1 MKWLS
6 RARGIA
12 TNLFRHAHLE
22 KDLDEEVRSYVDLLS
37 DQKQAQGI
45 EPEQAR
51 RAARIEAG
59 GMEQI
64 KEEVRSMR
72 SGARLEALWQDL
84 RYGARMLYQKPGF
97 TILATLTLALG
108 IGANTAIFSVVNAAL
123 LTPVP
128 MPSPERVVM
137 VWTENPARNWHGF
150 PASIPDYLDWKASG
164 VFAKLAAFTTDGFN
178 LRIGQRTERVEG
190 LKLTPE
196 WFEIQRVKPHLGR
209 TLEQMDAQP
218 GHDKVALLGYDFWTS
233 RFNADSAI
241 VGRSAI
247 IDGALCTI
255 VGILP
260 RKVAKFGKEQVYA
273 PFVFKPPVATD
284 RGTRFFGVVGRLRD
298 GLSLAAAERRMSDVS
313 ARLAKQY
320 TEDAGVS
327 VRLQPIE
334 EANVEDIEGLL
345 LVLFGAVGFVLL
357 VACANIANL
366 LLVRATARRNEMAI
380 RAALGASRLRLVS
393 QLLSES
399 VLLALLGGV
408 VGILPALGGIYL
420 IANFKLEGL
429 PNTELITLNPSVL
442 MFTFIVAIVTGV
454 LFGLAPAL
462 QVWRTDSNEPLK
474 DSTRSQT
481 SRHQARL
488 GHLFVVAQVAAAVVL
503 LSGAGLMLRSF
514 MYLRSANPGYDPHGV
529 LMMKIALSGQRYD
542 APDKQTSFYV
552 EALRRLSSLPGV
564 RSAGATNAVPN
575 GSDLHGSGLHL
586 PDRPEP
592 EPGTV
597 PIVLVDSVTPDY
609 FHTLRIALLR
619 GRYFTEADRPNAP
632 LAAIVDAELA
642 KHYWPGQNPIGKQ
655 IKLGPKEPLLT
666 IVGVVGDLEQNVL
679 VKLRKGRLDQVY
691 VPFAQAPKPQMSIV
705 VSAQSDPARLTSAV
719 RAAISAIDPDQ
730 PIFEMQTLDD
740 ARAGNQAPARLS
752 TSLLGFFGG
761 LALLLAAVGIYGV
774 VSYRVGQRTREL
786 GIRVALGA
794 QRSDLLRLVLGKGGL
809 MIFVGAVLGLAG
821 ALFLTRLMASLL
833 YGISPR
839 DPLTFSAVTLLL
851 TGVGF
856 LASYIPA
863 RRASKVDPTIAL
875 RCE

>member
-6 RARGIA
+6 RACGIA
-12 TNLFRHAHLE
+12 TNLFRHAQVE
-22 KDLDEEVRSYVDLLS
+22 KDLDAEVRSYVDLLS
-37 DQKQAQGI
+37 DQKQARGM

-64 KEEVRSMR
+64 KEEVRGVR

-97 TILATLTLALG
+97 TTLATLTLALG

-123 LTPVP
+123 LTPFP

-178 LRIGQRTERVEG
+178 LRIGDRTERIEG
-190 LKLTPE
+190 LRVTAE
-196 WFEIQRVKPHLGR
+196 WFEIQQLKPRLGR
-209 TLEQMDAQP
+209 TLEQMDTRP
-218 GHDKVALLGYDFWTS
+218 GRDKVALLGYDFWTS
-233 RFNADSAI
+233 RFNADPAI
-241 VGRSAI
+241 VGKSAV

-255 VGILP
+255 VGVLP
-260 RKVAKFGKEQVYA
+260 QKVARFGKEQVYA
-273 PFVFKPPVATD
+273 PFVFQPPVSTD
-284 RGTRFFGVVGRLRD
+284 RGTRFFAVVGRLRD
-298 GLSLAAAERRMSDVS
+298 GLSLAAAERRMSDVN
-313 ARLAKQY
+313 AGLAKQY

-327 VRLQPIE
+327 VHLQPVE
-334 EANVEDIEGLL
+334 EANVQDIEGLL

-366 LLVRATARRNEMAI
+366 LLVRATARRKEMAI

-408 VGILPALGGIYL
+408 VGILPALGDIHL
-420 IANFKLEGL
+420 IANFKLEDL
-429 PNTELITLNPSVL
+429 PNAELITLNPSVL
-442 MFTFIVAIVTGV
+442 MFTFVVAVVTGV

-462 QVWRTDSNEPLK
+462 QVWRTDPNEPLK

-514 MYLRSANPGYDPHGV
+514 IYMRSANPGYDPHGV

-542 APDKQTSFYV
+542 APDQQANFYV

-564 RSAGATNAVPN
+564 RSAGGTNALPD

-592 EPGTV
+592 KQGTV
-597 PIVLVDSVTPDY
+597 PVVLVDSVTPDY
-609 FHTLRIALLR
+609 FRTLQIPLLR
-619 GRYFTEADRPNAP
+619 GRYFMETDRPNAP
-632 LAAIVDAELA
+632 LAAIVDSGLA
-642 KHYWPGQNPIGKQ
+642 KHYWPGGDPIGKQ
-655 IKLGPKEPLLT
+655 IKLEPKESLLT
-666 IVGVVGDLEQNVL
+666 IVGVVGDVEQNVL
-679 VKLRKGRLDQVY
+679 VKLTKGRLDQVY
-691 VPFAQAPKPQMSIV
+691 RPFAQAPKPQMSLV
-705 VSAQSDPARLTSAV
+705 VSAQTDPARLTSAV
-719 RAAISAIDPDQ
+719 RAAISAIDTDQ

-786 GIRVALGA
+786 GIRMALGA

-809 MIFVGAVLGLAG
+809 MILVGAVLGLAG
-821 ALFLTRLMASLL
+821 ALLLTRLMASLL